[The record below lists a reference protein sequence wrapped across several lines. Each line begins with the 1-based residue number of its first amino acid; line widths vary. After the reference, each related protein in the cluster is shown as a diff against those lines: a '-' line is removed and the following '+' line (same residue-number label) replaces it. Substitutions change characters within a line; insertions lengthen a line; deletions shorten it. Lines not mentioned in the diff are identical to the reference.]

1 MLPPVA
7 ILPPPNNVKVSDI
20 RCRSAKISWDEVAN
34 TTGYTVY
41 WSLLDSNR
49 NSQGT
54 RFVSGSGSTSV
65 EISSLIASEDVA
77 VRQYAVRVTSVQQGS
92 DSEPSQD
99 VLFTTNSE
107 GERKN
112 CGFKCYVGYLFKV
125 V

>member
-54 RFVSGSGSTSV
+54 QFVSGTSV
-65 EISSLIASEDVA
+65 EISSLIASEDDA

-107 GERKN
+107 GERKSAIS
-112 CGFKCYVGYLFKV
+112 
-125 V
+125 